1 MSITV
6 FPAIDLKGGKV
17 VRLSEGDMERATIYN
32 DDPVA
37 QANVF
42 HEQGADHIHVVDLD
56 GAIAGT
62 SVNGDIVAEIVQS
75 FPGKVQV
82 GGGIRDR
89 TAIDRW
95 IERGVSRVV
104 IGTAA
109 LHNPE
114 LVREAAIALPGRIVV
129 AVDAR
134 DGMVTTHGWAATSD
148 ITAIELSNRFA
159 DAGVAAALF
168 TDVGRDGM
176 LKGCNVRATSELARN
191 TRLPVIASGGVK
203 GLVDIADLA
212 RHASEGIEGVI
223 CGRALYEGRL
233 DLRKALRL
241 ARDESL

>member
-1 MSITV
+1 MSIIV
-6 FPAIDLKGGKV
+6 YPAIDLKGGKV
-17 VRLSEGDMERATIYN
+17 VRLSEGDMDRATTYN

-42 HEQGADHIHVVDLD
+42 CEQGADHLHVVDLD
-56 GAIAGT
+56 GAFAGA
-62 SVNGDIVAEIVQS
+62 SVNGEIVAEIVHN

-89 TAIDRW
+89 AAVDRW
-95 IERGVSRVV
+95 LERGVSRVV

-109 LHNPE
+109 LHDPE
-114 LVREAAIALPGRIVV
+114 FVRAAAKALPGRIVV

-134 DGMVTTHGWAATSD
+134 DGMVTTHGWATSSD
-148 ITAIELSNRFA
+148 MTAADLSNRFA
-159 DAGVAAALF
+159 DVGVAAALF
-168 TDVGRDGM
+168 TDVGRDGL

-223 CGRALYEGRL
+223 CGRSLYEGKL

>member
-6 FPAIDLKGGKV
+6 YPAIDLKGGKV
-17 VRLSEGDMERATIYN
+17 VRLSEGDMDRATIYN

-42 HEQGADHIHVVDLD
+42 HEAGADHIHVVDLD
-56 GAIAGT
+56 GAFAGA
-62 SVNGDIVAEIVQS
+62 SVNGTCVADIVES

-82 GGGIRDR
+82 GGGIRSR
-89 TAIDRW
+89 AAIDNW
-95 IERGVSRVV
+95 LERGVWRVV

-109 LHNPE
+109 LKDPD
-114 LVREAAIALPGRIVV
+114 LVREAAKAMPGRIVV

-134 DGMVTTHGWAATSD
+134 DGMVATHGWAEVSD
-148 ITAIELSNRFA
+148 MTAAELANRFA
-159 DAGVAAALF
+159 DVGVAATLF
-168 TDVGRDGM
+168 TDVGRDGL

-212 RHASEGIEGVI
+212 RHASEGIEGVV
-223 CGRALYEGRL
+223 CGRSIYEGTL

>member
-1 MSITV
+1 MITIY
-6 FPAIDLKGGKV
+6 PAIDLKGGKV
-17 VRLSEGDMERATIYN
+17 VRLAEGDMDRATIYN

-42 HEQGADHIHVVDLD
+42 HEAGADHIHVVDLD
-56 GAIAGT
+56 GAFAGA
-62 SVNGDIVAEIVQS
+62 SVNGTCVADIVES

-82 GGGIRDR
+82 GGGIRSR
-89 TAIDRW
+89 AAIDNW
-95 IERGVSRVV
+95 LERGVWRVV

-109 LHNPE
+109 LKDPD
-114 LVREAAIALPGRIVV
+114 LVREAAKAMPGRIVV

-134 DGMVTTHGWAATSD
+134 DGMVATHGWAEVSD
-148 ITAIELSNRFA
+148 MTAAELANRFA
-159 DAGVAAALF
+159 DVGVAATLF
-168 TDVGRDGM
+168 TDVGRDGL

-212 RHASEGIEGVI
+212 RHASEGIEGVV
-223 CGRALYEGRL
+223 CGRSIYEGTL

>member
-6 FPAIDLKGGKV
+6 YPAIDLKGGKV
-17 VRLSEGDMERATIYN
+17 VRLAEGDMDRATIYN

-42 HEQGADHIHVVDLD
+42 AEAGANHIHVVDLD
-56 GAIAGT
+56 GAFAGA
-62 SVNGDIVAEIVQS
+62 SVNGDIVAEIVES

-89 TAIDRW
+89 AAIDRW
-95 IERGVSRVV
+95 IDRGVSRVV

-109 LHNPE
+109 LNNPE
-114 LVREAAIALPGRIVV
+114 LVRTAAMELPGRIVV

-134 DGMVTTHGWAATSD
+134 DGMVATHGWAEVSD
-148 ITAIELSNRFA
+148 MTAADLANRFA
-159 DAGVAAALF
+159 DVGVAAALF

-212 RHASEGIEGVI
+212 RHASEGIEGVV
-223 CGRALYEGRL
+223 CGRSLYEGTL

>member
-6 FPAIDLKGGKV
+6 YPAIDLKDGKA
-17 VRLSEGDMERATIYN
+17 VRLLEGDMDSATIFN
-32 DDPVA
+32 DDPAA

-42 HEQGADHIHVVDLD
+42 HEAGADHLHVVDLD
-56 GAIAGT
+56 GAKQGQ
-62 SVNGDIVAEIVQS
+62 SVNGDVVAEIVES
-75 FPGKVQV
+75 FPGRVQV

-89 TAIDRW
+89 AAIDRW
-95 IERGVSRVV
+95 LERGVWRVV

-109 LHNPE
+109 LTHPD
-114 LVREAAIALPGRIVV
+114 LVREAALALPGRIVV

-134 DGMVTTHGWAATSD
+134 DGMVTTHGWSEKSD
-148 ITAIELSNRFA
+148 MTAIDLSNRFA
-159 DAGVAAALF
+159 DVGVAAALF
-168 TDVGRDGM
+168 TDVGRDGLM
-176 LKGCNVRATSELARN
+176 KGCNVRATSELARS

-223 CGRALYEGRL
+223 CGRALYDGKL

-241 ARDESL
+241 ARDEQI

>member
-1 MSITV
+1 MSIIIY
-6 FPAIDLKGGKV
+6 PAIDLKGGKV
-17 VRLSEGDMERATIYN
+17 VRLAEGDMERATIYN

-42 HEQGADHIHVVDLD
+42 HEQGAGHIHVVDLD
-56 GAIAGT
+56 GAFAGS
-62 SVNGDIVAEIVQS
+62 SVNGTIVAEIVES

-89 TAIDRW
+89 AAIDRW
-95 IERGVSRVV
+95 LERGVSRVV
-104 IGTAA
+104 LGTAA
-109 LHNPE
+109 LKDPE
-114 LVREAAIALPGRIVV
+114 LVREAAKALPGRIVV

-134 DGMVTTHGWAATSD
+134 DGMVTTHGWAEISD
-148 ITAIELSNRFA
+148 MTAVELSNRFA
-159 DAGVAAALF
+159 DVGVAAALF

-191 TRLPVIASGGVK
+191 SRLPVIASGGVA
-203 GLVDIADLA
+203 GLADIADLA

>member
-17 VRLSEGDMERATIYN
+17 VRLAEGDMDRATIYN
-32 DDPVA
+32 DDAVA

-42 HEQGADHIHVVDLD
+42 HEQGADHLHVVDLD
-56 GAIAGT
+56 GAFAGA
-62 SVNGDIVAEIVQS
+62 SVNGAIVAEIVQS
-75 FPGKVQV
+75 FPGSVQV

-89 TAIDRW
+89 AAIDRW
-95 IERGVSRVV
+95 IDRGVSRVV

-109 LHNPE
+109 LHDPE
-114 LVREAAIALPGRIVV
+114 FVRAAAKALPGRIVV

-134 DGMVTTHGWAATSD
+134 DGMVTTHGWAETSD
-148 ITAIELSNRFA
+148 MTAADLSNRFA
-159 DAGVAAALF
+159 DVGVAAALF

-223 CGRALYEGRL
+223 CGRALYEGKL

>member
-1 MSITV
+1 MSITIY
-6 FPAIDLKGGKV
+6 PAIDLKGGKV
-17 VRLSEGDMERATIYN
+17 VRLSEGDMDRATIYN
-32 DDPVA
+32 DDACA

-42 HEQGADHIHVVDLD
+42 AEAGADYLHVVDLD
-56 GAIAGT
+56 GAFAGA
-62 SVNGDIVAEIVQS
+62 SVNGDCVAEIVES

-89 TAIDRW
+89 AAIDRW
-95 IERGVSRVV
+95 LERGVWRVV

-109 LHNPE
+109 LQDPE
-114 LVREAAIALPGRIVV
+114 LVREAARATPGRIVV

-134 DGMVTTHGWAATSD
+134 DGMVATHGWAEVSD
-148 ITAIELSNRFA
+148 MKAADLANRFA
-159 DAGVAAALF
+159 DVGVAATLF

-212 RHASEGIEGVI
+212 RHASEGIEGVV
-223 CGRALYEGRL
+223 CGRALYEGTL